1 MGYQRRVHGD
11 TQTSDSEVVTSKYNS
26 RCSSLCSS
34 SLLPSPLRPA
44 MATVDTVA
52 TATAVDMVATARGA
66 TDTTRGRLMLSP
78 ATATGATAMAGGRLR
93 LSPAMATG
101 ATAMAAT
108 VTAGATATTAT
119 AMARGRLRLMPL
131 FSTLAPTTTAT
142 LVPSL
147 PTLAIPMLPM
157 VPTPTSPMVLTP
169 MPTATSVVSRPTP
182 TVL

>member
-52 TATAVDMVATARGA
+52 TATAVDMVATATGA

-78 ATATGATAMAGGRLR
+78 ATATGATDMAATATAGATATATTATAMAGGRLR
-93 LSPAMATG
+93 LSPAMATA
-101 ATAMAAT
+101 ATAMA
-108 VTAGATATTAT
+108 G
-119 AMARGRLRLMPL
+119 GRLRLMPL

-147 PTLAIPMLPM
+147 P
-157 VPTPTSPMVLTP
+157 
-169 MPTATSVVSRPTP
+169 
-182 TVL
+182 

>member
-52 TATAVDMVATARGA
+52 TATAVDMVATATGA

-78 ATATGATAMAGGRLR
+78 
-93 LSPAMATG
+93 
-101 ATAMAAT
+101 
-108 VTAGATATTAT
+108 AT

-147 PTLAIPMLPM
+147 PTAGA
-157 VPTPTSPMVLTP
+157 
-169 MPTATSVVSRPTP
+169 TAT
-182 TVL
+182 

>member
-1 MGYQRRVHGD
+1 MGHGD
-11 TQTSDSEVVTSKYNS
+11 TQTSDSEVVTSRS

-52 TATAVDMVATARGA
+52 TATAVDMVATATGA
-66 TDTTRGRLMLSP
+66 TDITRGRLMLSP
-78 ATATGATAMAGGRLR
+78 ATATAVDTAM
-93 LSPAMATG
+93 
-101 ATAMAAT
+101 
-108 VTAGATATTAT
+108 AGATATGAT

-131 FSTLAPTTTAT
+131 FSTLAPTTTAM

-147 PTLAIPMLPM
+147 PTPATPMLPM
-157 VPTPTSPMVLTP
+157 VPTPTPPMVLTP
-169 MPTATSVVSRPTP
+169 MPTATSVVFRPTP

>member
-52 TATAVDMVATARGA
+52 TATAGDMVATATGA
-66 TDTTRGRLMLSP
+66 TDTTRGRLM
-78 ATATGATAMAGGRLR
+78 

-157 VPTPTSPMVLTP
+157 VPTPTPPMVLTP

>member
-52 TATAVDMVATARGA
+52 TATAVDMVATATGA
-66 TDTTRGRLMLSP
+66 TATARGRLM
-78 ATATGATAMAGGRLR
+78 

-101 ATAMAAT
+101 ATDMAAT
-108 VTAGATATTAT
+108 ATAGATATTAT
-119 AMARGRLRLMPL
+119 AMARGRL
-131 FSTLAPTTTAT
+131 
-142 LVPSL
+142 
-147 PTLAIPMLPM
+147 ML
-157 VPTPTSPMVLTP
+157 SPAM
-169 MPTATSVVSRPTP
+169 A
-182 TVL
+182 

>member
-52 TATAVDMVATARGA
+52 TATAVDMVATATGA

-78 ATATGATAMAGGRLR
+78 ATATGATDMAATATAGATATATTATAMARGRLR

-101 ATAMAAT
+101 ATAMVAT
-108 VTAGATATTAT
+108 
-119 AMARGRLRLMPL
+119 
-131 FSTLAPTTTAT
+131 
-142 LVPSL
+142 
-147 PTLAIPMLPM
+147 
-157 VPTPTSPMVLTP
+157 PTPPMVLTP